1 MFASPIFLQA
11 SAAAAGPGAG
21 ANLLSTFLPIP
32 LIFVAAYFL
41 LLRPQ
46 QKQAKMLRDSLNAI
60 KKGDEVVTAGGHI
73 GRITK
78 VDDREV
84 EVEFAQGQRHR
95 VVKATIAEVRPL
107 GGGKPA
113 ND

>member
-11 SAAAAGPGAG
+11 SAATAGTGGVAG
-21 ANLLSTFLPIP
+21 IISFAPFI
-32 LIFVAAYFL
+32 LIFVAFYFL
-41 LLRPQ
+41 MIRPQ
-46 QKQAKMLRDSLNAI
+46 QKRAKSLQDSLSAM

-78 VDDREV
+78 VDDKEV